1 MFEEFKARVKYD
13 LLCLLAVDGS
23 WDIGAYRLPF
33 TDGWFNE
40 FGYFP
45 TLKEANDAR
54 ESNKLLAEKGNG
66 L

>member
-1 MFEEFKARVKYD
+1 MFEEFKARIKYD
-13 LLCLLAVDGS
+13 LMCLLAVGGS
-23 WDIGAYRLPF
+23 WDMGVYRLSF
-33 TDGWFNE
+33 AYGQFNE
-40 FGYFP
+40 FGLFP